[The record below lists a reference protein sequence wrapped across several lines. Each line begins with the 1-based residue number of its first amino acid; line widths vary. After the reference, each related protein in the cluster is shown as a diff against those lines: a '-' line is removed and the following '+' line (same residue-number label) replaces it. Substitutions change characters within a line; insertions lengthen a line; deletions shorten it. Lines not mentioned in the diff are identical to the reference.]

1 MRLSNN
7 DYLNTAY
14 YMNMDE
20 SNYEIPVDDIPENWF
35 DTPEISTW
43 LASRD
48 FPFDTVENM
57 LSYLKAKFDYSVNFR
72 LIDEEFPQSY
82 AHWWCYCRISVI
94 QNKDAIAT
102 YPKLQKWSNI
112 IRSVNKIDDVDI
124 SPYKIFGTI
133 ENWLD
138 MLTFDILL
146 FTDENQRENI
156 PRIDENNN
164 IILNHTNKT
173 LQNRKKTI
181 QYIINEGASIFNERG
196 WKDGHKYWLTKCKK
210 YNI

>member
-20 SNYEIPVDDIPENWF
+20 SNSEIPVDDIPENWF

-72 LIDEEFPQSY
+72 LPLDYQSAY
-82 AHWWCYCRISVI
+82 EDFAKETNS
-94 QNKDAIAT
+94 
-102 YPKLQKWSNI
+102 
-112 IRSVNKIDDVDI
+112 
-124 SPYKIFGTI
+124 YK
-133 ENWLD
+133 ND
-138 MLTFDILL
+138 
-146 FTDENQRENI
+146 
-156 PRIDENNN
+156 
-164 IILNHTNKT
+164 
-173 LQNRKKTI
+173 
-181 QYIINEGASIFNERG
+181 
-196 WKDGHKYWLTKCKK
+196 
-210 YNI
+210 